1 MPAPPY
7 VTLDAP
13 PYVTVEGALEPPAP
27 GQGPTGPTGPAGPQG
42 PAGATG
48 PTGPAGATG
57 ATGPAGS
64 SVERTSVAA
73 YADTCVT
80 TWTTVGSFAVTW
92 TAPAS
97 FASWVFSAVLAAPS
111 GFTLNARLF
120 DGSAVAAVAS
130 STVSTS
136 STTPTL
142 VTSAALTVPVV
153 AATRIYLVQIAIDSG
168 SPTDTDRGVILG
180 AFSDLS

>member
-1 MPAPPY
+1 MPS
-7 VTLDAP
+7 TGGGS
-13 PYVTVEGALEPPAP
+13 GAT
-27 GQGPTGPTGPAGPQG
+27 GPTGPQGPTGPAGP
-42 PAGATG
+42 
-48 PTGPAGATG
+48 TG
-57 ATGPAGS
+57 ATGPQGPAGS
-64 SVERTSVAA
+64 AIERSSVAA

-92 TAPAS
+92 TSPAS
-97 FASWVFSAVLAAPS
+97 FTTWTFSAVLAAPS

-120 DGSAVAAVAS
+120 DVSADAAVAS

-153 AATRIYLVQIAIDSG
+153 AATRVYLVQIAIDNG
-168 SPTDTDRGVILG
+168 SPTATDRGVILG
-180 AFSDLS
+180 AFSDIS